1 MLFAIVILGALVTLL
16 LYILFRITRKTEFK
30 STSIVSRIEKVPEL
44 STAKLTITQI
54 YEMEKRSFVPGLSG
68 KYTLIVPITVRGFL
82 DLSTLKEENIEVLE
96 TSDAKRVTLRLPLPN
111 LEITVTLSQLNEIK
125 VINESGMLV
134 KMFGP
139 KDKLRILKE
148 NTNAIREKAIKES
161 EKTGIIDIAKE
172 SARNFFHGLLLGMG
186 FDEVIIYFQED
197 VPLENK
203 VSPLK
208 IEEK

>member
-1 MLFAIVILGALVTLL
+1 MLFAIVILGALVALL
-16 LYILFRITRKTEFK
+16 LYVLFRVTRKVEIK
-30 STSIVSRIEKVPEL
+30 STSIVNRIEKIPEL

-54 YEMEKRSFVPGLSG
+54 YEMERKSVVPGLSG
-68 KYTLIVPITVRGFL
+68 KYTLIVPITVPGFL

-96 TSDAKRVTLRLPLPN
+96 TDDAKRVTLRLPLPN

-161 EKTGIIDIAKE
+161 EKTGVIDIAKE
-172 SARNFFHGLLLGMG
+172 SARNFFHGLVTWDG
-186 FDEVIIYFQED
+186 V
-197 VPLENK
+197 
-203 VSPLK
+203 
-208 IEEK
+208 